1 MGSLTPLL
9 SREVREVV
17 ETFGDMANVVPMLEE
32 SLKHQDD
39 LTSAMWLLRPDGVG
53 TVPELVSRLRYSYK
67 L

>member
-1 MGSLTPLL
+1 ML

-39 LTSAMWLLRPDGVG
+39 PTSAVRRGYG
-53 TVPELVSRLRYSYK
+53 
-67 L
+67 